1 MWLGAEVGAELLEK
15 EAGSTE
21 QRLQL
26 AEWRDLN
33 RVLAWFREGAGAC
46 KQAELAFS
54 PTLNKDH
61 RAQVKG
67 TPFGCKAPPC
77 ITAQRDAS
85 SCVLVGQLALCPRGV
100 HLAVI

>member
-1 MWLGAEVGAELLEK
+1 MWLVAEVGAELLEK

-21 QRLQL
+21 QRLRL
-26 AEWRDLN
+26 DEWRDLN

-61 RAQVKG
+61 RAQVKPTSPGCVHCPVSLHSG
-67 TPFGCKAPPC
+67 T
-77 ITAQRDAS
+77 R
-85 SCVLVGQLALCPRGV
+85 ALWVPWSDSLHRV
-100 HLAVI
+100 RQA

>member
-21 QRLQL
+21 QRLRL

-61 RAQVKG
+61 RAQVIITSSGCTHWPVSLHSG
-67 TPFGCKAPPC
+67 TRALGVSWSDSLHRVHKAC
-77 ITAQRDAS
+77 T
-85 SCVLVGQLALCPRGV
+85 CL
-100 HLAVI
+100 